1 MPLQPLVYWL
11 AIEHDVEDIRRY
23 MTGGFHPIIFGDVMN
38 CRLFFLC
45 CLYWVAWLVL
55 RACLRDSIVRHRL
68 HLTVWHVSG
77 RDGGALCWSAVVL
90 EELLGVQRELS
101 HYAYVLWKL
110 SFWTYLHWPGISHVA
125 ADSAWQ
131 FKLDHLTNCKLTNAP
146 TKVDVSEFIALIGSM
161 LKMNPG
167 SRPSAD
173 EVLQHPW
180 FACGKLITGKVPSDI
195 VNIILS

>member
-23 MTGGFHPIIFGDVMN
+23 MTGGFHPIILGDVMN

-55 RACLRDSIVRHRL
+55 RACLRNSIVRHRL

-110 SFWTYLHWPGISHVA
+110 SFWTYLHWPGISHEA

-131 FKLDHLTNCKLTNAP
+131 LKLGSPHELQADQRPYEGRCFRVHRA
-146 TKVDVSEFIALIGSM
+146 DWFHAQDESWIA
-161 LKMNPG
+161 
-167 SRPSAD
+167 
-173 EVLQHPW
+173 
-180 FACGKLITGKVPSDI
+180 T
-195 VNIILS
+195 